1 MWNNFCTFAAQTAK
15 RKEINMQATTALPV
29 YDQVLVNI
37 PRIEMKR
44 FKAIM
49 KALDYELVKRNELD
63 EAIEEVESGNVI
75 HCSSLEELKNA
86 VG

>member
-1 MWNNFCTFAAQTAK
+1 MAATAV
-15 RKEINMQATTALPV
+15 MPQF
-29 YDQVLVNI
+29 DQVWVNI
-37 PRIEMKR
+37 PHVEMKR

-49 KALDYELVKRNELD
+49 KALDYELVQRNELD

-75 HCSSLEELKNA
+75 QCSSLEELKLA

>member
-1 MWNNFCTFAAQTAK
+1 
-15 RKEINMQATTALPV
+15 MQATTTIPV
-29 YDQVLVNI
+29 YNQVLVNV
-37 PRIEMKR
+37 PRVEMKR

-49 KALDYELVKRNELD
+49 KALDYELVKYNELD
-63 EAIEEVESGNVI
+63 EAIEEVESGCVI

>member
-1 MWNNFCTFAAQTAK
+1 MLATAAVPT
-15 RKEINMQATTALPV
+15 

-37 PRIEMKR
+37 PHVEMKR

-75 HCSSLEELKNA
+75 HCSSLEELKRA

>member
-1 MWNNFCTFAAQTAK
+1 
-15 RKEINMQATTALPV
+15 MQATMTIPK

-37 PRIEMKR
+37 PHVEMKR

-49 KALDYELVKRNELD
+49 KALDYELVQRNELD
-63 EAIEEVESGNVI
+63 EAIEEVESGNVV
-75 HCSSLEELKNA
+75 HCSSLEELKLA

>member
-1 MWNNFCTFAAQTAK
+1 
-15 RKEINMQATTALPV
+15 MQATTALPV